1 MSLGT
6 FFSNLFGG
14 VEHSAATIAAS
25 FAEADNFAGVA
36 LGMAG
41 VVAEIADPALAPAVA
56 ALVATRVAVELAVN
70 AIGRTVA
77 GAQTVAAQIALLTAQ
92 AVHVAVLAA
101 PTLTVTALQRR

>member
-1 MSLGT
+1 MSIAT
-6 FFSNLFGG
+6 FFSNLFSG
-14 VEHSAATIAAS
+14 VEHSAATLGAA

-56 ALVATRVAVELAVN
+56 ALTATRSAVELAAN
-70 AIGRTVA
+70 AVGRTAA
-77 GAQTVAAQIALLTAQ
+77 GAQTGAAQIATLTAQ

-101 PTLTVTALQRR
+101 PTLTVTALRSR